1 MKSDR
6 IYLDHILE
14 CIGWIE
20 RFTAEGREA
29 FLKTETELLEAIAFV
44 FSYRRGQPFF

>member
-1 MKSDR
+1 MKNDQ

-20 RFTAEGREA
+20 SFTAEGREA
-29 FLKTETELLEAIAFV
+29 FVGCQIIFI
-44 FSYRRGQPFF
+44 